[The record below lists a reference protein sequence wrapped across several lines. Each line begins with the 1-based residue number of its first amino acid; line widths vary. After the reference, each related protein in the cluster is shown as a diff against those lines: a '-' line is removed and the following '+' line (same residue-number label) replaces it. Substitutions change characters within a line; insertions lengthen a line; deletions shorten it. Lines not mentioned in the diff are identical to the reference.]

1 MSAYSSYIWQNLE
14 KYKWNLIRFRYI
26 LIFFYYSIWNFES
39 INMNRYVKCDR
50 FENQDYYS
58 TIYNK
63 CKLTK

>member
-14 KYKWNLIRFRYI
+14 KYKWNLIRFWYI
-26 LIFFYYSIWNFES
+26 LIFFYYSIWNSES
-39 INMNRYVKCDR
+39 INMSRYVKCDR
-50 FENQDYYS
+50 FENQDYYN

>member
-1 MSAYSSYIWQNLE
+1 MYAYSSYIWQNLE

-26 LIFFYYSIWNFES
+26 LIFFYYSIWNSES
-39 INMNRYVKCDR
+39 INMSRYVKCDR

-58 TIYNK
+58 MIYNK